1 MLDPVMLHLA
11 DRLIEAPLPAGRS
24 DHVPK
29 ADTPLGE
36 PLKPRF
42 VGQRLKLLADR
53 ASQQPPELI
62 GRMSIVTLGCK
73 RRVAWKAAE
82 DE

>member
-29 ADTPLGE
+29 ADTPLRE

-42 VGQRLKLLADR
+42 VGQRLKVLSDR

-62 GRMSIVTLGCK
+62 GRMSIITPGCK